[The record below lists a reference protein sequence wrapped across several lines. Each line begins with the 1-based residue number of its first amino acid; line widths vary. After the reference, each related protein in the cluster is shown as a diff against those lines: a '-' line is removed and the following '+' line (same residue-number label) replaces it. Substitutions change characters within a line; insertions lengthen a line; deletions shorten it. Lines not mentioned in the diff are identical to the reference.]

1 MGDIS
6 NGTRILLTEYL
17 LKRLTDENHALS
29 REELI
34 LKISELGTT
43 ISSNTVKADIESIKS
58 FNDIINV
65 HQNKL
70 LAPFKAKESGK
81 IEYTTKQKRGAFV
94 EKTFYN
100 DVELIV
106 LTRLLRKC
114 SCLDKISNS
123 KLIEK
128 VLSDTSIHKINQYR
142 LLDNLNNEDVQI
154 NILSHLDKIISAV
167 NNLACISFK
176 CLDYIVKDNE
186 LKEIVANKAILMFP
200 TNIDVIDNQL
210 YVVGYHINSGE
221 DLELEYYRIDH
232 LAELRVVRTPKYVQ
246 KRVIPFKDKIWM
258 SNDPLKI
265 TKNILINLQIRVY
278 AVNSNKVFKMLRD
291 RFKEST
297 FIVNQFHQ
305 FVDISIENVI
315 YDGSL
320 VKWFLQLANYIEVF
334 KPLELRDK
342 IKEEI
347 HEMNMM
353 YRS

>member
-43 ISSNTVKADIESIKS
+43 ISSNTIKADIESIKS
-58 FNDIINV
+58 FNDIINDY
-65 HQNKL
+65 QDKL
-70 LAPFKAKESGK
+70 LAPFNANESGK
-81 IEYTTKQKRGAFV
+81 IEYATKQKRGAFV

-100 DVELIV
+100 DIELIV

-114 SCLDKISNS
+114 LCLDKISNS
-123 KLIEK
+123 RLIEK
-128 VLSDTSIHKINQYR
+128 VLSDTSLHKINQYR
-142 LLDNLNNEDVQI
+142 LLDDLNDENIQI
-154 NILSHLDKIISAV
+154 NVLTYLDKIINAI

-176 CLDYIVKDNE
+176 RLDYVVKDNE
-186 LKEIVANKAILMFP
+186 LKEVVANKAVLMFP
-200 TNIDVIDNQL
+200 TNIDIIDNQL

-221 DLELEYYRIDH
+221 NLELEYYRIDH
-232 LAELRVVRTPKYVQ
+232 LAELRAVRTPKYVQ
-246 KRVIPFKDKIWM
+246 KRILPFKDKIWQ
-258 SNDPLKI
+258 SNDPL
-265 TKNILINLQIRVY
+265 NIAKDVLINLQIRVY
-278 AVNSNKVFKMLRD
+278 AINSNKVFEMLRD

-305 FVDISIENVI
+305 FVDISIENVV
-315 YDGSL
+315 YDESL
-320 VKWFLQLANYIEVF
+320 VRWFLQLANYIEVF

-347 HEMNMM
+347 REMNMM

>member
-29 REELI
+29 RDELI
-34 LKISELGTT
+34 LRIGELGTS
-43 ISSNTVKADIESIKS
+43 ISSNTIKADIESIKS
-58 FNDIINV
+58 FNDIIND
-65 HQNKL
+65 HQDKL
-70 LAPFKAKESGK
+70 LAPFNASESGR

-114 SCLDKISNS
+114 LCLDKKSNS

-128 VLSDTSIHKINQYR
+128 VLSDISLHKINQYR
-142 LLDNLNNEDVQI
+142 LLDDLSDEDFQNNT
-154 NILSHLDKIISAV
+154 LTYLDKIISAV
-167 NNLACISFK
+167 NNFACVSFK
-176 CLDYIVKDNE
+176 RLDYVVNENE
-186 LKEIVANKAILMFP
+186 LKEVIANKAVLMFP
-200 TNIDVIDNQL
+200 TNIDIIDNQL
-210 YVVGYHINSGE
+210 YMVGYHINSGE
-221 DLELEYYRIDH
+221 NLELEYYRIDR

-246 KRVIPFKDKIWM
+246 NKVASFKDKIWQF
-258 SNDPLKI
+258 NDPLHI
-265 TKNILINLQIRVY
+265 AKNVLVNLQIRVY
-278 AVNSNKVFKMLRD
+278 AVNSNKVFEMLRD
-291 RFKEST
+291 RFKESA

-305 FVDISIENVI
+305 FVDISIENAI
-315 YDGSL
+315 YDESL
-320 VKWFLQLANYIEVF
+320 VGWFLQLANYIEVF

-347 HEMNMM
+347 RKMNMM